1 MISQDLRSDK
11 VLDLM
16 RGYTRRQP
24 WVLEDRRVLQ
34 GLFDTL
40 DDAHGRIRMLEDR
53 LRTQAAQAQHTEQAL
68 QRRIHYLEYRVKEEQ
83 NKGFWSYLRMLVSAC
98 R

>member
-34 GLFDTL
+34 QLFDTL
-40 DDAHGRIRMLEDR
+40 DDAHGYIRVLEDR
-53 LRTQAAQAQHTEQAL
+53 LRVQATQAQLTERAL
-68 QRRIHYLEYRVKEEQ
+68 QRRIDYLEHQIVEEQ
-83 NKGFWSYLRMLVSAC
+83 NKGVWSYLKFLASPC